1 MYFVRAVADRSTS
14 LYYCDARV
22 LLLMEAKSVMSA
34 PVMSAPITE
43 LIKKSVKCF
52 GNGVLLPME
61 TKSDLPL
68 L

>member
-43 LIKKSVKCF
+43 LVQKECKLFWKRAAAGLS
-52 GNGVLLPME
+52 LLVVE
-61 TKSDLPL
+61 
-68 L
+68 